1 MTGSAQVLVVDMHAC
16 TRTEG
21 HVLSSQMKTRK
32 TKWVQTTFITF
43 LPIAS
48 SFLGMGALVQPSSPI
63 VPVLA
68 SSVTEAKSNEKT
80 FSRLLDPADNS
91 TVQEDNHIFVAGEIL
106 VKFERRLLMSL
117 GLLQLVQVPGVSS

>member
-1 MTGSAQVLVVDMHAC
+1 
-16 TRTEG
+16 
-21 HVLSSQMKTRK
+21 
-32 TKWVQTTFITF
+32 
-43 LPIAS
+43 
-48 SFLGMGALVQPSSPI
+48 MGALVQPSSAI

-80 FSRLLDPADNS
+80 FSRLLDPADNYTEWFIFADNS
-91 TVQEDNHIFVAGEIL
+91 TVQENNHIFVAGEIL